1 MRGLTQRQ
9 KEVLE
14 FIGEF
19 QRNRGFPPAVRD
31 IAKHFHLV
39 SAAGVHKHIK
49 ALVRKGFLAK
59 EDFLSRSLRVLGAQP
74 GFGSGSPSAVELPL
88 LGYVAAGHPIESVA
102 QTQEFVSVP
111 RDLVTQSASS
121 YVLKVRGDSMIE
133 DFICDGDYVVLE
145 SRQSARDGET
155 VVALLHGQEATLKRI
170 YREDGNVRLQPANAS
185 LQPILVPGPDV
196 QIQGVV
202 VAILRRFR

>member
-1 MRGLTQRQ
+1 MRGLTHRQ

-14 FIGEF
+14 YIGEF

-31 IAKHFHLV
+31 IAKHFQLV

-59 EDFLSRSLRVLGAQP
+59 DDFLSRSLRVLRGEPPAESRGTAP
-74 GFGSGSPSAVELPL
+74 FELPL
-88 LGYVAAGHPIESVA
+88 LGYVAAGRPIEAVA
-102 QTQEFVSVP
+102 QNQEFISVP
-111 RDLVTQSASS
+111 RDLVPSGSDN
-121 YVLKVRGDSMIE
+121 YVLRVRGDSMIG
-133 DFICDGDYVVLE
+133 DFICDGDYVVME
-145 SRQSARDGET
+145 SRDTARDGET
-155 VVALLHGQEATLKRI
+155 VVALIRGQEATLKRL
-170 YREDGNVRLQPANAS
+170 YRENGTVRLQPANPTVD
-185 LQPILVPGPDV
+185 PIVVPGDDV

>member
-9 KEVLE
+9 REVLDY
-14 FIGEF
+14 IGEF

-59 EDFLSRSLRVLGAQP
+59 ENFLSRSLRVLGAEPERESRP
-74 GFGSGSPSAVELPL
+74 GASFDLPL
-88 LGYVAAGHPIESVA
+88 LGYVSAGRPIESVA
-102 QTQEFVSVP
+102 QNQEFISVP
-111 RDLVTQSASS
+111 RDLVQAGRDN
-121 YVLKVRGDSMIE
+121 YVLRVRGDSMIG
-133 DFICDGDYVVLE
+133 DYICDGDYVVME
-145 SRQSARDGET
+145 SRSTAQDGET
-155 VVALLHGQEATLKRI
+155 VVALIRGQEATLKRL
-170 YREDGNVRLQPANAS
+170 YRENGIVRLQPANTTVD
-185 LQPILVPGPDV
+185 PIVVPGDDV

-202 VAILRRFR
+202 VAIWRRFR

>member
-14 FIGEF
+14 FIGDY

-59 EDFLSRSLRVLGAQP
+59 ENFLSRSLRVIGGDSATGP
-74 GFGSGSPSAVELPL
+74 ANSGSFELPL
-88 LGYVAAGHPIESVA
+88 LGYVAAGRPIESIA
-102 QTQEFVSVP
+102 QNQEFISVP
-111 RDLVTQSASS
+111 RDLVPQGRNN
-121 YVLKVRGDSMIE
+121 YVLRVRGDSMIG
-133 DFICDGDYVVLE
+133 DFICDGDYVVME
-145 SRQSARDGET
+145 SRETAHDGET
-155 VVALLHGQEATLKRI
+155 VVALIRGQEATLKRF
-170 YREDGNVRLQPANAS
+170 YRENGTVRLQPANPAVD
-185 LQPILVPGPDV
+185 PIVISGDDV

-202 VAILRRFR
+202 VAIWRRFR